1 MPVTPV
7 TLIKGYLLR
16 VTGRRLIRQ
25 AVYLNYQTRSA
36 ILRIISWT

>member
-1 MPVTPV
+1 MGVTPV

-16 VTGRRLIRQ
+16 VTGRPLIRQ

-36 ILRIISWT
+36 ILRIITWI